1 MNRSPLKH
9 VEKNLAFSTDGKVSA
24 VYEVDGF
31 EYDHQDE
38 STKKVYYRNQLALF
52 THQEYDIHLL
62 VIPRTTNSDEILDE
76 HISTLKGPMA
86 PTGRFLFKR

>member
-1 MNRSPLKH
+1 MLKTMNRPPLKH

-52 THQEYDIHLL
+52 TH
-62 VIPRTTNSDEILDE
+62 
-76 HISTLKGPMA
+76 
-86 PTGRFLFKR
+86 

>member
-1 MNRSPLKH
+1 MLKTMNRSPLKH

-38 STKKVYYRNQLALF
+38 STKKDIIAINSLF
-52 THQEYDIHLL
+52 LPIK
-62 VIPRTTNSDEILDE
+62 NM
-76 HISTLKGPMA
+76 ISTYL
-86 PTGRFLFKR
+86 

>member
-1 MNRSPLKH
+1 MLKTMNRSPLKH

-38 STKKVYYRNQLALF
+38 STKKVYYRNQLGLF

-76 HISTLKGPMA
+76 HIS
-86 PTGRFLFKR
+86 